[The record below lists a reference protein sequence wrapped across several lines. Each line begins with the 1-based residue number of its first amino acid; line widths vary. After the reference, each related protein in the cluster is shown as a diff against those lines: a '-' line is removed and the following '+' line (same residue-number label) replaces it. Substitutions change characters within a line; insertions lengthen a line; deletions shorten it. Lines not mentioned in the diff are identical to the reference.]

1 MTFQILPWEQ
11 EKLREWAKKY
21 AEIAAHSAN
30 AERLARATAA
40 NDLTPGRPVVWLH
53 ELPWHE
59 LDIDGQLK
67 CECVNP
73 FAREM
78 EQHFRNE
85 LYRWQHIQADM
96 VAENCYTIRKAIGYG
111 TMGLDV
117 EENLAAIDEHNSV
130 VSHFYLDQLDT
141 MEKVEALRQPIITHD
156 AALDAAKVAAAE
168 EVLHG
173 ILPVRTMGMPV
184 YHAPWDRIPRF
195 RGVMPMLMDLA
206 DKPELMHATIKKFTE
221 FGLGNMLQMEKLGLL
236 DREITDVHCT
246 PPFTNDLPTPPE
258 GQPAKLEN
266 VWFRGMAQIFTEISP
281 AMLEEF
287 DLAYMRPLMAR
298 CGLVYYGC
306 CEALERKIPL
316 LLDIPNLRKIGVSPQ
331 AHPEKC
337 AEQIG
342 NKYVYAF
349 KPNPAFVAGSF
360 DEDIVRREATRV
372 VETCLAHGC
381 PYEFVL
387 KDISTVG
394 YKPENLIRWVITV
407 NAVLDRYY

>member
-1 MTFQILPWEQ
+1 MTIQIHPWER

-21 AEIAAHSAN
+21 QEIAASPAN
-30 AERLARATAA
+30 AERLRRATDI
-40 NDLTPGRPVVWLH
+40 NDLKPRRPIVWLH

-59 LDIDGQLK
+59 MDINDELK
-67 CECVNP
+67 CECETP

-85 LYRWQHIQADM
+85 LYRWKYIQADM
-96 VAENCYTIRKAIGYG
+96 IAENCYTIRKAISYG
-111 TMGLDV
+111 TMGLDID
-117 EENLAAIDEHNSV
+117 ENLAAIDEHNSV
-130 VSHFYLDQLDT
+130 VSHFYNDQLDT
-141 MEKVEALRQPIITHD
+141 MEKVEALKQPIITHD

-168 EVLHG
+168 DILSG

-195 RGVMPMLMDLA
+195 RGVMPVLMDLA

-221 FGLGNMLQMEKLGLL
+221 FGLGSMEQMEKLGLL

-246 PPFTNDLPTPPE
+246 PPYSNDMPTPQ
-258 GQPAKLEN
+258 GQTKLEN
-266 VWFRGMAQIFTEISP
+266 VWFRGMAQIFTEVSP
-281 AMLEEF
+281 AMLDEF
-287 DLAYMRPLMAR
+287 DLAYMKPLMAR

-316 LLDIPNLRKIGVSPQ
+316 LTGIPNLRKLSISPQ

-337 AEQIG
+337 AEQIMG
-342 NKYVYAF
+342 NYVYAH

-360 DEDIVRREATRV
+360 DADIVRREIRRV
-372 VETCLAHGC
+372 VETCKAHNC
-381 PYEFVL
+381 AYEFVL
-387 KDISTVG
+387 KDVSTIG
-394 YKPENLIRWVITV
+394 YKPANLIEWVKTV
-407 NAVLDRYY
+407 DAVLDEFY